1 MSEPLDPRLLLRG
14 YAAGV
19 FPMADSRDAD
29 DIFWVEPRVR
39 AIIPLDGFH
48 CSRSLARRLGSG
60 QFAMTVDRAFH
71 AVVIGCADRPETWI
85 NADIERAT
93 LGLHAAGHA
102 HSVECWEDGALVG
115 GVYGVRLG
123 RAFFGESMFGRTTDA
138 SKAALAWLVARLKV
152 GHFTLLDCQFMTNHL
167 ASLGATSV
175 SRSAYT
181 QLLGVALGTGTSGS
195 GGDAGAGVS
204 PAAASPGEATADGDA
219 FLPPPDFF
227 ALDSLLAECGLAEAG
242 ASGPAGKL
250 IAQLLGHTS

>member
-48 CSRSLARRLGSG
+48 CSRSLARRLASG
-60 QFAMTVDRAFH
+60 QFAMTVDRDFH
-71 AVVIGCADRPETWI
+71 AVVQGCADRPETWI

-102 HSVECWEDGALVG
+102 HSVECWQDGLLVG

-123 RAFFGESMFGRTTDA
+123 RAFFGESMFSRTTDA

-152 GHFTLLDCQFMTNHL
+152 GHFALLDCQFMTNHL
-167 ASLGATSV
+167 ASLGATSI
-175 SRSAYT
+175 SRNRYT

-195 GGDAGAGVS
+195 GGGAGAGV
-204 PAAASPGEATADGDA
+204 AAAGASLGASAEGEA

-227 ALDSLLAECGLAEAG
+227 ALDALLAARGLAEAG
-242 ASGPAGKL
+242 ASGPAGKF
-250 IAQLLGHTS
+250 IAQLLGQTS

>member
-29 DIFWVEPRVR
+29 DIFWVEPRDR
-39 AIIPLDGFH
+39 AIIPLNDFH
-48 CSRSLARRLGSG
+48 CSRSLARRLASG
-60 QFAMTVDRAFH
+60 QFVMTVDRDFH
-71 AVVIGCADRPETWI
+71 AVVMGCADRPETWI

-102 HSVECWEDGALVG
+102 HSVECWQDGALVG

-123 RAFFGESMFGRTTDA
+123 RAFFGESMFSRTTDA

-152 GHFTLLDCQFMTNHL
+152 GHFSLLDCQFMTRHL
-167 ASLGATSV
+167 ASLGATLI
-175 SRSAYT
+175 SRGHYT

-195 GGDAGAGVS
+195 GGGADGGVS
-204 PAAASPGEATADGDA
+204 GTVATLGAASDGA
-219 FLPPPDFF
+219 ALLPPPDFF
-227 ALDSLLAECGLAEAG
+227 ALDTLLAACGLDAG
-242 ASGPAGKL
+242 AAGPAGKF